1 MPNWTNN
8 VVCVRRTEGGSKAS
22 EQLEDFYKRT
32 CKIKASGEDEP
43 DHVDFNGVL
52 PVPSSERYN
61 EMDLKP
67 TLAKSSD
74 KYELNVEAFLENIR
88 FRIRNAPQLGLNEAE
103 RVSLEIIEEVYSK
116 SIELGMTDSW
126 YNWCV
131 AFWGTKWN
139 ACYSKWNRENNEIKL
154 TFDTAWNAPHGWAE
168 TIVRQYPSLS
178 FHFLWNN
185 EGEGNYVDSEGQMV
199 NEETHGEDYYD
210 APGVEWVPIDY
221 VSSTRWDYDV
231 QFMGE
236 SLIEANQEPFT
247 SNNFSGAEGWASFV
261 AVLSAKKKSSN

>member
-8 VVCVRRTEGGSKAS
+8 VVCVRRTGSGSKAS

-32 CKIKASGEDEP
+32 CKIKASDEDEP

-67 TLAKSSD
+67 TLPKSSD

-126 YNWCV
+126 KNLCV
-131 AFWGTKWN
+131 AF
-139 ACYSKWNRENNEIKL
+139 
-154 TFDTAWNAPHGWAE
+154 
-168 TIVRQYPSLS
+168 
-178 FHFLWNN
+178 
-185 EGEGNYVDSEGQMV
+185 
-199 NEETHGEDYYD
+199 
-210 APGVEWVPIDY
+210 
-221 VSSTRWDYDV
+221 
-231 QFMGE
+231 
-236 SLIEANQEPFT
+236 
-247 SNNFSGAEGWASFV
+247 
-261 AVLSAKKKSSN
+261 

>member
-8 VVCVRRTEGGSKAS
+8 VVCVRRATGGSKAS

-32 CKIKASGEDEP
+32 CKIKASDEDEP

-52 PVPSSERYN
+52 PVPNSETNSSH
-61 EMDLKP
+61 
-67 TLAKSSD
+67 S
-74 KYELNVEAFLENIR
+74 YELNVEAALEKIR
-88 FRIRNAPQLGLNEAE
+88 FELSNAPQLGLNEEE
-103 RVSLEIIEEVYSK
+103 RVSREVIEEVYSK
-116 SIELGMTDSW
+116 SIEIGMTDSPRH
-126 YNWCV
+126 WCI

-139 ACYSKWNRENNEIKL
+139 ACYSTWNREGNEIKL
-154 TFDTAWNAPHGWAE
+154 TFDTAWNTPHGWAE
-168 TIVRQYPSLS
+168 AIVRQYPNLS

-185 EGEGNYVDSEGQMV
+185 EGEGNYVDEEGEVV

-247 SNNFSGAEGWASFV
+247 SNDFALAEGWAIF
-261 AVLSAKKKSSN
+261 LSRLTGQEEGLPKKKQEE